1 MKKTH
6 MKKDA
11 EEATNVAFFLEL
23 VSTLFGNKTKISRNY
38 PILGF
43 LLYSELIHIPS
54 EFHIFHKRRDYEN
67 S

>member
-1 MKKTH
+1 

-23 VSTLFGNKTKISRNY
+23 VSIGNKTKISRNY